1 MKVYSV
7 LMEYLRD
14 TDKDIPYNRILN
26 TYTSLKAACDYAK
39 ETSRIVGPAINL
51 LIYEQFILEEPQ
63 EIVIFKTFNEKLAA
77 TAKRDMKE
85 KLNAEKEEI
94 PLNNN
99 VDQRT
104 FGRYLKT
111 YVGSD

>member
-14 TDKDIPYNRILN
+14 TDKDIPNNRILN

-63 EIVIFKTFNEKLAA
+63 EIFKTFNEKRAA

-111 YVGSD
+111 YVASD